1 MTAQRIESCEL
12 ILASHRYRTEDVW
25 GWPGGTYRGW
35 TSAFVR
41 LRSQD
46 GAVGHGEIG
55 DGLNTPDLIEPMVRR
70 AAEMVRGVPAEP
82 RSVLDVLT
90 AGSPGWG
97 HGGLFSSV
105 IAGIEMATFDLVGTA
120 HGLPAHALL
129 GGPVR
134 TELPVYAS
142 GGLSQEPDEV
152 GAEVTAHVRAG
163 FRAVKIRIG
172 YGAQLDQRRVA
183 AAREALGPDGDLM
196 LDLGASYLPDPP
208 DLRDVIALARTFE
221 PFAPYWLEDPL
232 PRRDIAGH
240 ARLRGE
246 IDTRIATGENERTPD
261 HVRRLLDA
269 QAVDIIQTDAVY
281 VGGILRQ
288 LELAALA
295 EAAGARLA
303 PHTWCSGPG
312 LMANVIAVACA
323 PAGLCVELP
332 RVLNPLRERTL
343 AQPLELVAGRLRLP
357 QTPGLGVIVDEDV
370 QSWAYDSQ
378 AGPVLHNASSGA
390 RPMTSEGTA

>member
-1 MTAQRIESCEL
+1 MTTQRIESCEL
-12 ILASHRYRTEDVW
+12 ILASYRYQPEDVW

-46 GAVGHGEIG
+46 GAVGYGEIG

-70 AAEMVRGVPAEP
+70 AARMVRGVAAEP
-82 RSVLDVLT
+82 RSVLQVLT

-97 HGGLFSSV
+97 YGGLFSSV
-105 IAGIEMATFDLVGTA
+105 IAGIEMATFDLVGNA

-142 GGLSQEPDEV
+142 GGLSQDPEEV
-152 GAEVTAHVRAG
+152 GAEVAAYVRAG
-163 FRAVKIRIG
+163 YRAVKIRIG
-172 YGAQLDQRRVA
+172 YGSQLDQRRVGT
-183 AAREALGPDGDLM
+183 AREALGPDGDLM

-208 DLRDVIALARTFE
+208 DLRDVIALARSFE
-221 PFAPYWLEDPL
+221 PFTPYWLEDPL
-232 PRRDIAGH
+232 PRQDVAGH
-240 ARLRGE
+240 ARLRTE
-246 IDTRIATGENERTPD
+246 IETRIATGENERTPD
-261 HVRRLLDA
+261 HVRRMLDA

-288 LELAALA
+288 LELASLA

-323 PAGLCVELP
+323 PAGLCVEFP
-332 RVLNPLRERTL
+332 QVLNPLRERTL
-343 AQPLELVAGRLRLP
+343 TQPLELVEGRLRLP
-357 QTPGLGVIVDEDV
+357 QTPGLGVIVDEEV
-370 QSWAYDSQ
+370 QTWKYDPS
-378 AGPVLHNASSGA
+378 AGPALHNASVGSAPDSA
-390 RPMTSEGTA
+390 RGTP